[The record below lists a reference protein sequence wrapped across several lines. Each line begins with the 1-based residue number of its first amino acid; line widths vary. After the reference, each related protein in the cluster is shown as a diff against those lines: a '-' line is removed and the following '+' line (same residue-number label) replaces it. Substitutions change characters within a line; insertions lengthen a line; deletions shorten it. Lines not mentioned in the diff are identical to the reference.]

1 MGIISR
7 LGGFR
12 PSPLTGQP
20 QSGGMLTQSG
30 MSPIASTFARNV
42 GGLVGMDMRSTQE
55 KAQAELQGIDPRDP
69 NAQIKSLE
77 VVAKYGTPTQIQA
90 ALGKIQEI
98 QAGRQAAQQQKQYK
112 QSLVDR
118 ANAIGAEGLVE
129 SIKSASTEQLKELA
143 KDLRQEEFKRIDT
156 KRQQVAINAVAGNYG
171 LEPEDVKDLTLEEV
185 EKMGTLAE
193 GTDSERYVIDGNVV
207 QLPTRGGKVFYNN
220 QWSFAE
226 DVGALEEDPRVTQV
240 INKAER
246 MGSGVEDIILK
257 DFAETYDFASG
268 AYQQAVD
275 NNRSLELVDQGIYTG
290 TFANIRTEL
299 DKALSVLSGGAI
311 DPSQT
316 AVNTIEFVQSRAQ
329 KVLDRIKAL
338 GTGTGISNA
347 DLLFTQAMVGA
358 DVSTVTEENVIRL
371 LGIER
376 DALELGMQKFNAE
389 IDYLKD
395 KEALDAADIRL
406 MGKIRQLPPRQ
417 SFDKQDLQSEN
428 DLSDYGTQTQD
439 LFNKLLREGKI
450 GDS

>member
-1 MGIISR
+1 MGILDRI
-7 LGGFR
+7 GAFK
-12 PSPLTGQP
+12 PSPVTGQP
-20 QSGGMLTQSG
+20 QSGGLLTG
-30 MSPIASTFARNV
+30 MAPAEAVFARNL
-42 GGLVGMDMRSTQE
+42 GGLLGRDMRTTEE
-55 KAQAELQGIDPRDP
+55 KAQAELRAIDPKDP
-69 NAQIKSLE
+69 DAQIKSLE
-77 VVAKYGTPTQIQA
+77 VVAKYGTPSQIEA
-90 ALGKIQEI
+90 ALGKIQDI
-98 QAGRQAAQQQKQYK
+98 QSTRQAAQQQKQYR
-112 QSLVDR
+112 QSLVAR
-118 ANAIGAEGLVE
+118 AKAIGAEGLVE
-129 SIKSASTEQLKELA
+129 SIQNASTEQLKELS

-156 KRQQVAINAVAGNYG
+156 KRQQGAINAVAATFG
-171 LEPEDVKDLTLEEV
+171 LEPQDVKDLTLEEV

-240 INKAER
+240 ITKAER

-275 NNRSLELVDQGIYTG
+275 NNRSLELVDQGVYTG

-299 DKALSVLSGGAI
+299 DKAVSVLSGGLI

-338 GTGTGISNA
+338 GSGTGISNA
-347 DLLFTQAMVGA
+347 DLNFTKDMVGA
-358 DVSTVTEENVIRL
+358 DVSSVTEENIIRL

-376 DALELGMQKFNAE
+376 DALELGMERFNRE

-395 KEALDAADIRL
+395 KGALDAADIGL
-406 MGKIRQLPPRQ
+406 MGQIRQLPPRQ
-417 SFDKQDLQSEN
+417 TFDKKDLQSEY
-428 DLSDYGTQTQD
+428 DLSNYGTQTQE
-439 LFNKLLREGKI
+439 LFNRLLREGKI
-450 GDS
+450 GDSE

>member
-1 MGIISR
+1 
-7 LGGFR
+7 
-12 PSPLTGQP
+12 
-20 QSGGMLTQSG
+20 
-30 MSPIASTFARNV
+30 
-42 GGLVGMDMRSTQE
+42 
-55 KAQAELQGIDPRDP
+55 
-69 NAQIKSLE
+69 
-77 VVAKYGTPTQIQA
+77 
-90 ALGKIQEI
+90 
-98 QAGRQAAQQQKQYK
+98 
-112 QSLVDR
+112 
-118 ANAIGAEGLVE
+118 VE
-129 SIKSASTEQLKELA
+129 SIQNASTEQLKELS

-156 KRQQVAINAVAGNYG
+156 KRQQGAINAVAASYG
-171 LEPEDVKDLTLEEV
+171 LEPQDVKDLTLEEV

-240 INKAER
+240 ITKAER

-275 NNRSLELVDQGIYTG
+275 NNRSLELVDQGVYTG
-290 TFANIRTEL
+290 TFANIKTEL
-299 DKALSVLSGGAI
+299 DKALSVLSGGLI

-338 GTGTGISNA
+338 GSGTGISNA
-347 DLLFTQAMVGA
+347 DLNFTKDMVGA
-358 DVSTVTEENVIRL
+358 DVSSVTEENIIRL

-376 DALELGMQKFNAE
+376 DALELGMERFNRE

-395 KEALDAADIRL
+395 KGALDAADIRL
-406 MGKIRQLPPRQ
+406 MGQIRQLPQRQ
-417 SFDKQDLQSEN
+417 TFDKKDLQSEY
-428 DLSDYGTQTQD
+428 DLSNYGTQTQD
-439 LFNKLLREGKI
+439 LFNRLLREGKI
-450 GDS
+450 GVED

>member
-1 MGIISR
+1 MGILDRI
-7 LGGFR
+7 GAFK
-12 PSPLTGQP
+12 PSPVTGQP
-20 QSGGMLTQSG
+20 QSGGLLTG
-30 MSPIASTFARNV
+30 MAPAEAVFARNL
-42 GGLVGMDMRSTQE
+42 GGLLGRDMRTTEE
-55 KAQAELQGIDPRDP
+55 KAQAELRAIDPKDP
-69 NAQIKSLE
+69 DAQIKSLE
-77 VVAKYGTPTQIQA
+77 VVAKYGTPAQIEA
-90 ALGKIQEI
+90 AFGKIQEI
-98 QAGRQAAQQQKQYK
+98 QAARQAAQQQKKYR
-112 QSLVDR
+112 QSLVAR

-129 SIKSASTEQLKELA
+129 SIQNASTEQLKELS

-156 KRQQVAINAVAGNYG
+156 KRQQGAINAVAATFG
-171 LEPEDVKDLTLEEV
+171 LEPQDVKDLTLEEV

-240 INKAER
+240 ITKAER

-275 NNRSLELVDQGIYTG
+275 NNRSLELVDQGVYTG
-290 TFANIRTEL
+290 TFANLKTEL
-299 DKALSVLSGGAI
+299 DKALSVLSGGLI

-338 GTGTGISNA
+338 GSGTGISNA
-347 DLLFTQAMVGA
+347 DLNFTKDMVGA
-358 DVSTVTEENVIRL
+358 DISSVTEENIIRL

-376 DALELGMQKFNAE
+376 DALELGMEKFNRE

-395 KEALDAADIRL
+395 KGALDAADIRL
-406 MGKIRQLPPRQ
+406 MGQIRQLPPRQ
-417 SFDKQDLQSEN
+417 TFDKKDLQSEY
-428 DLSDYGTQTQD
+428 DLSNYGTQTQD
-439 LFNKLLREGKI
+439 LFNRLLREGKI
-450 GDS
+450 GDN

>member
-1 MGIISR
+1 MGILDRI
-7 LGGFR
+7 GAFR
-12 PSPLTGQP
+12 PSPVAGQG
-20 QSGGMLTQSG
+20 QAGGMLTG
-30 MSPIASTFARNV
+30 MAPAEALFARNL

-55 KAQAELQGIDPRDP
+55 KSQAELRGIDPRDP

-77 VVAKYGTPTQIQA
+77 IVAKYGTPEQIQN
-90 ALGKIQEI
+90 ALIKIQKIQE
-98 QAGRQAAQQQKQYK
+98 GRQAAQQQKQYK
-112 QSLVDR
+112 QSLVAR

-129 SIKSASTEQLKELA
+129 SIQNASPEQLKELS

-156 KRQQVAINAVAGNYG
+156 KRQQGAINAVAATFG
-171 LEPEDVKDLTLEEV
+171 LEPQDVKDLSLEEV

-193 GTDSERYVIDGNVV
+193 GTDSKRFVIDDNVV

-220 QWSFAE
+220 KWSFAE

-240 INKAER
+240 ITKAGR
-246 MGSGVEDIILK
+246 IGSGVEDIILK

-275 NNRSLELVDQGIYTG
+275 NNRSLELVDKGIYTG
-290 TFANIRTEL
+290 TFGNLKTEL
-299 DKALSVLSGGAI
+299 DKALSVLSGGLI

-338 GTGTGISNA
+338 GSGTGISNA
-347 DLLFTQAMVGA
+347 DLSFTKDMVGA
-358 DVSTVTEENVIRL
+358 DISSVTEENVIRL

-376 DALELGMQKFNAE
+376 DALELGMERFNRE

-395 KEALDAADIRL
+395 KDALDAADIGL

-417 SFDKQDLQSEN
+417 TFDKQDLQSEY
-428 DLSDYGTQTQD
+428 DLSNYGTQTQD
-439 LFNKLLREGKI
+439 LFNRLLREGRI
-450 GDS
+450 GGS

>member
-1 MGIISR
+1 MGILDRI
-7 LGGFR
+7 GAFR
-12 PSPLTGQP
+12 PSPVAGQG
-20 QSGGMLTQSG
+20 QAGGMLTG
-30 MSPIASTFARNV
+30 VAPAEALFARNL
-42 GGLVGMDMRSTQE
+42 GGLLGMDMRSTQE

-77 VVAKYGTPTQIQA
+77 IVAKYGTPEQIQN
-90 ALGKIQEI
+90 ALIKIQAI

-112 QSLVDR
+112 QSLAAR

-129 SIKSASTEQLKELA
+129 SIQNASTEQLKELS

-156 KRQQVAINAVAGNYG
+156 KRQQGAINAVAATFG
-171 LEPEDVKDLTLEEV
+171 LEPQDVKDLSLEEV

-193 GTDSERYVIDGNVV
+193 GTDSKRFVIDDNVV

-220 QWSFAE
+220 KWSFAE

-240 INKAER
+240 ITKAGR
-246 MGSGVEDIILK
+246 IGSGVEDIILK

-275 NNRSLELVDQGIYTG
+275 NNRSLELVDKGIYTG
-290 TFANIRTEL
+290 TFGNLKTEL
-299 DKALSVLSGGAI
+299 DKALSVLSGGLI

-338 GTGTGISNA
+338 GSGTGISNA
-347 DLLFTQAMVGA
+347 DLNFTKDMVGA
-358 DVSTVTEENVIRL
+358 DISSVTEENVIRL

-376 DALELGMQKFNAE
+376 DALELGMERFNRE

-395 KEALDAADIRL
+395 KDALDAADIRL

-417 SFDKQDLQSEN
+417 AFDKQDLTSEY
-428 DLSDYGTQTQD
+428 DLSNYGTQTQE
-439 LFNKLLREGKI
+439 LFNRLLRQGSI
-450 GDS
+450 GIPE

>member
-1 MGIISR
+1 MGILDRI
-7 LGGFR
+7 GAFR
-12 PSPLTGQP
+12 PSPVAGQG
-20 QSGGMLTQSG
+20 QASGMLTG
-30 MSPIASTFARNV
+30 MAPAEAIFARNL

-55 KAQAELQGIDPRDP
+55 KSQAELRGIDPRDP

-77 VVAKYGTPTQIQA
+77 IVAKYGTPEQIQN
-90 ALGKIQEI
+90 ALIKIQKIQE
-98 QAGRQAAQQQKQYK
+98 GRQAAQQQKQYK
-112 QSLVDR
+112 QSLVAR

-129 SIKSASTEQLKELA
+129 SIQNASPEQLKELS

-156 KRQQVAINAVAGNYG
+156 KRQQGAINAVAATFG
-171 LEPEDVKDLTLEEV
+171 LEPQDVKDLSLEEV

-193 GTDSERYVIDGNVV
+193 GTDSKRFVIDDNVV

-220 QWSFAE
+220 KWSFAE

-240 INKAER
+240 ITKAGR
-246 MGSGVEDIILK
+246 IGSGVEDIILK

-275 NNRSLELVDQGIYTG
+275 NNRSLELVDKGIYTG
-290 TFANIRTEL
+290 TFGNLKTEL
-299 DKALSVLSGGAI
+299 DKALSVLSGGLI

-338 GTGTGISNA
+338 GSGTGISNA
-347 DLLFTQAMVGA
+347 DLSFTKDMVGA
-358 DVSTVTEENVIRL
+358 DISSVTEENVIRL

-376 DALELGMQKFNAE
+376 DALELGMERFNRE

-395 KEALDAADIRL
+395 KDALDAADIGL

-417 SFDKQDLQSEN
+417 TFDKQDLQSEY
-428 DLSDYGTQTQD
+428 DLSNYGTQTQD
-439 LFNKLLREGKI
+439 LFNRLLREGRI
-450 GDS
+450 GGS